1 MRENTKSINQR
12 PLYDNAGERRLEA
25 GASPRRGLWESW
37 ARSHDGPYTILSCG
51 KREFSQ
57 RQFHHNQAGV
67 HEEQNFEKI
76 LRIRKK
82 QSKKKN
88 TLDLTP
94 FSDVNAPRAQNR
106 RLSKKERL
114 EEISGGH
121 VKVCRGKWTSC
132 TKLLPSSA
140 RKTVCGFQA
149 EARDRSYE
157 FVANSRTEIWSVPF
171 LSLFLTFFF
180 STLISDPTH

>member
-1 MRENTKSINQR
+1 MQAKGGSKPEH
-12 PLYDNAGERRLEA
+12 
-25 GASPRRGLWESW
+25 RRGEDCGNCGHVLTMAHTQSYR
-37 ARSHDGPYTILSCG
+37 AGKGNSHSGNFTTI
-51 KREFSQ
+51 KQE
-57 RQFHHNQAGV
+57 GV